1 MAALPTVSAC
11 AEAFAALRRDGAV
24 ICWGDELRGGD
35 GRSVEL
41 QEVPR
46 GGGFFSGQVMALN
59 SFKWAENGRKP

>member
-1 MAALPTVSAC
+1 
-11 AEAFAALRRDGAV
+11 V

-59 SFKWAENGRKP
+59 SSKWAENGRKP